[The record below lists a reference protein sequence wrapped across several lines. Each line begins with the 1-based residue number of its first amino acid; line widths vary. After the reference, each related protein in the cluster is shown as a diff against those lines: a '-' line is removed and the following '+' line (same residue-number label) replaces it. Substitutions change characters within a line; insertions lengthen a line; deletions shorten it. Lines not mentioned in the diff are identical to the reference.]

1 MLTKLTLTIDDK
13 VVERAKLYAT
23 RRHRSVSRMVEEYL
37 RAISDD
43 STVTN
48 NSGIAPITG
57 SLIGMFS
64 ESYNGEDYSQILD
77 KARSEKYL

>member
-43 STVTN
+43 STVIANTK
-48 NSGIAPITG
+48 IAPITN
-57 SLIGMFS
+57 SLVGMFS
-64 ESYNGEDYSQILD
+64 DVYKGEEYSEILD
-77 KARSEKYL
+77 QALSERHL